1 MKRLY
6 KSRRNKVIDGV
17 CGGIGEYLGVDP
29 VIIRIIF
36 ILLFFMGGVGLL
48 LYIAGMLIIPPSP
61 EERKEEQPVVESQK
75 KPKSSNLL
83 FILGLLFIIVG
94 VGLLLENFGFPFWH
108 FFKVAFNYL
117 VPAFLIVI
125 GLILIIAYFTKKQN
139 ISIIKTE
146 SEESKV
152 ETKTEETKIEETVKR
167 LFRSR
172 KNRML
177 FGVCGG
183 LGEYLNTDPTIVRIL
198 WVILAISSLGI
209 AILLYLIMAIIVPEE
224 PVS

>member
-6 KSRRNKVIDGV
+6 KSRRDKVIDGV
-17 CGGIGEYLGVDP
+17 CGGIGEYLGIDP
-29 VIIRIIF
+29 VIVRIIF
-36 ILLFFMGGVGLL
+36 VLLFFMGGVGLL

-61 EERKEEQPVVESQK
+61 EERKEEQPAVESQK
-75 KPKSSNLL
+75 KPKSS
-83 FILGLLFIIVG
+83 GLLFIFGLILIIIG

-117 VPAFLIVI
+117 IPAFLIAI
-125 GLILIIAYFTKKQN
+125 GLILIITYFTKKQN
-139 ISIIKTE
+139 ISITKAENEASKMETKTSEIKTE
-146 SEESKV
+146 E
-152 ETKTEETKIEETVKR
+152 IMKR

-224 PVS
+224 PAS

>member
-6 KSRRNKVIDGV
+6 KSRRDKVIDGV
-17 CGGIGEYLGVDP
+17 CGGIGEYLGIDP
-29 VIIRIIF
+29 VIVRIIF
-36 ILLFFMGGVGLL
+36 VLLFFMGGVGLL

-61 EERKEEQPVVESQK
+61 EEKKEEQPVKSQK
-75 KPKSSNLL
+75 KTTSSLL
-83 FILGLLFIIVG
+83 FILGLLLIILG
-94 VGLLLENFGFPFWH
+94 VGLLLENFGWPFWH
-108 FFKVAFNYL
+108 FFKIAFNYL
-117 VPAFLIVI
+117 LPVFIIAIGLFLII
-125 GLILIIAYFTKKQN
+125 TYFAKKQN
-139 ISIIKTE
+139 TDIAKTE
-146 SEESKV
+146 NEESKV
-152 ETKTEETKIEETVKR
+152 ETKTEEIKTEETMKR

-224 PVS
+224 PAS

>member
-6 KSRRNKVIDGV
+6 KSRRDKVIDGV

-29 VIIRIIF
+29 VIVRIIF
-36 ILLFFMGGVGLL
+36 VLLFFMGGVGLL

-61 EERKEEQPVVESQK
+61 EERKEEQPVESQK
-75 KPKSSNLL
+75 KSKSSSLL
-83 FILGLLFIIVG
+83 FILGLLLIIIG
-94 VGLLLENFGFPFWH
+94 VGLLLENFGWPFWH
-108 FFKVAFNYL
+108 FFKIAFNYIL
-117 VPAFLIVI
+117 PIFIIAIGLFLII
-125 GLILIIAYFTKKQN
+125 SYFAKRQT
-139 ISIIKTE
+139 ICITKTE
-146 SEESKV
+146 NEESKV
-152 ETKTEETKIEETVKR
+152 ETKTEEIKTEETMKR

-209 AILLYLIMAIIVPEE
+209 AVILYLIMAIIVPEE
-224 PVS
+224 PAS